1 MNNIFFYGLVL
12 LEIIKQ
18 EKDKQNLN
26 LYALFTCSFCDVK
39 LTSMSVFDKGIKL
52 MWMLLCWK
60 LMELLTSQN

>member
-26 LYALFTCSFCDVK
+26 LYALLTCSFCDVK

-52 MWMLLCWK
+52 MWML
-60 LMELLTSQN
+60 